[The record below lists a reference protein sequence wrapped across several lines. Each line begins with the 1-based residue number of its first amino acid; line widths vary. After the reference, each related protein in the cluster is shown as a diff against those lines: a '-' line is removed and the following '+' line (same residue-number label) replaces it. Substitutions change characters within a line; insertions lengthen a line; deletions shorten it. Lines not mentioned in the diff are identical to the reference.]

1 MEVAGRNDTS
11 VRQLL
16 EFFLNL
22 VKKLT
27 KSLLATVK
35 RIFG

>member
-16 EFFLNL
+16 EFFLKFSEETN
-22 VKKLT
+22 KIIT
-27 KSLLATVK
+27 SY
-35 RIFG
+35 G